1 MLENVNELSKLIDND
16 EKEDKIPRTRAQ
28 KVVMKWEKLKL
39 LDCSSSRRRKIL
51 KSVSGYSNPQ
61 EILAVIGPRGSGK
74 TSLLKSISNKLNY
87 SKYKFDL
94 QGDIYLNS
102 HNLISVN
109 SFYFIKYLHKSHT
122 FLDFLTPHE
131 YFEFNLS
138 LKSHLTYSEVSSRVS
153 RVCEEL
159 KLKYLE
165 SKSFGNNNKLGDLSL
180 AERRK
185 VYIAGEIMLYPSI
198 LIIDEA
204 LSGLDTISSK
214 SILTLLKDSLTYGIN
229 LIISIQEISYENFL
243 MLDRLIIMQEGWFVY
258 QGKASDSINYFNS
271 IGFTLQK
278 QVSPAEHFIKILT
291 VEDSEHY
298 TLNESKTVF
307 MLKEKYE
314 KTGSGIWKDADL
326 VIYLNGLKY
335 SQDWKKSWIKRVRVL
350 VWRHW
355 IGYKRNF
362 LGRVSKVT
370 QVLALVI
377 IANLVFFDLGYDSE
391 GIENRKGLIVILMC
405 VFFLVPCFL
414 NCAALEYERRVLK
427 REIKER
433 KFGAFTYLT
442 SRVLVEF
449 PLMFIMILVLL
460 FSVYFSSKLN
470 HESIEKVF
478 VLSLIVLVI
487 YLQGTILGLLAG
499 SLGSNPNTTFLILT
513 ILSSFCILFSGFF
526 TDPESGLKI
535 SYIMKFLSPLYFLR
549 DAALKNEFE
558 DLDYNSDVN
567 PEPQD
572 IYNYKREIWQNILI
586 SLIHFIFIFMISYIV
601 LNKKL

>member
-1 MLENVNELSKLIDND
+1 MLENINEYSKLIEND
-16 EKEDKIPRTRAQ
+16 EKDDKIPRTRVQ
-28 KVVMKWEKLKL
+28 QVVLKWEKLKL
-39 LDCSSSRRRKIL
+39 IDCSSNHRKKIL
-51 KSVSGYSNPQ
+51 KSISGYSNPQ

-74 TSLLKSISNKLNY
+74 TSFLKSISNKLNY
-87 SKYKFDL
+87 SKHKFDL

-109 SFYFIKYLHKSHT
+109 SFYFIKYLHKSYT

-138 LKSHLTYSEVSSRVS
+138 LKSHLTYSEVSSRVT

-159 KLKYLE
+159 KLKDLE
-165 SKSFGNNNKLGDLSL
+165 FKSIGNNKLGDLSL

-214 SILTLLKDSLTYGIN
+214 SILTLLKDAYAYGIN
-229 LIISIQEISYENFL
+229 FIISVQEISYENFI

-314 KTGSGIWKDADL
+314 KTGTGIWKDANL
-326 VIYLNGLKY
+326 VIYLNGLKH
-335 SQDWKKSWIKRVRVL
+335 SQDWKKSWVKRVRVL

-362 LGRVSKVT
+362 LGRVSKIT
-370 QVLALVI
+370 QILVMI
-377 IANLVFFDLGYDSE
+377 LIANLVFFDLGYDSE

-414 NCAALEYERRVLK
+414 NCAALEHERKVLK
-427 REIKER
+427 REIKDR
-433 KFGAFTYLT
+433 KFGVFTYLT
-442 SRVLVEF
+442 SRILVEF
-449 PLMFIMILVLL
+449 PLMLMMILVLI
-460 FSVYFSSKLN
+460 FSLYFSSKLN
-470 HESIEKVF
+470 HESFEKVF

-499 SLGSNPNTTFLILT
+499 SLGSNSNNTFLIFT
-513 ILSSFCILFSGFF
+513 ILSSFFIIFSGFF

-535 SYIMKFLSPLYFLR
+535 SYIMKYLSPLYFLR

-558 DLDYNSDVN
+558 DLDYNSDVK
-567 PEPQD
+567 PEPQEM
-572 IYNYKREIWQNILI
+572 YNYKREIWQNILI
-586 SLIHFIFIFMISYIV
+586 SLIHFIIIFTISYIV
-601 LNKKL
+601 LIKKH